1 MNITYL
7 IGNGFDLNLGLK
19 TKYADFL
26 QEYRN
31 IESGDLVIGKFK
43 SDIAN
48 NLKHW
53 ADAESAF
60 GEYTERFN
68 DVNDFCT
75 CHMDFCM
82 ELAKYLDLQES
93 RLNFHELNSIIP
105 NLFANSIQSYLLG
118 FREEQ
123 KQQILNYVKTVGE
136 GFRYNFITFNY
147 TKTLDMVVKM
157 TKSTSVMGRRNYRQ
171 VAYDNTFGNVLHIH
185 GFTDKDMVL
194 GVNDESQIANMALFR
209 DTPEEYIGQII
220 KRQTNQLNEEHMDE
234 KCTQLLNGSD
244 LICVYGMSI
253 GKTDTIWWQR
263 ICTWLKQK
271 SDARAIIYVFGAPK
285 NQLIRTEYHRF
296 EREKKEQ
303 FVGYAD
309 FNDEEKDF
317 IMKRIHISPA
327 NLFEPMKDLVNRKE
341 NKIFSEV
348 PV

>member
-68 DVNDFCT
+68 DV
-75 CHMDFCM
+75 
-82 ELAKYLDLQES
+82 
-93 RLNFHELNSIIP
+93 
-105 NLFANSIQSYLLG
+105 
-118 FREEQ
+118 
-123 KQQILNYVKTVGE
+123 
-136 GFRYNFITFNY
+136 
-147 TKTLDMVVKM
+147 
-157 TKSTSVMGRRNYRQ
+157 
-171 VAYDNTFGNVLHIH
+171 
-185 GFTDKDMVL
+185 
-194 GVNDESQIANMALFR
+194 
-209 DTPEEYIGQII
+209 
-220 KRQTNQLNEEHMDE
+220 
-234 KCTQLLNGSD
+234 
-244 LICVYGMSI
+244 
-253 GKTDTIWWQR
+253 
-263 ICTWLKQK
+263 
-271 SDARAIIYVFGAPK
+271 
-285 NQLIRTEYHRF
+285 
-296 EREKKEQ
+296 
-303 FVGYAD
+303 
-309 FNDEEKDF
+309 